1 MVYTVGRKCPLILI
15 MLIFWIWRSFTVGN
29 MMYNGQN
36 ISPMVGENI
45 LQHVITYTA
54 NNYNAKNVYKYFVCF
69 IYTLYFHARF
79 PMT

>member
-1 MVYTVGRKCPLILI
+1 
-15 MLIFWIWRSFTVGN
+15 

-36 ISPMVGENI
+36 IPPMVGENI

-54 NNYNAKNVYKYFVCF
+54 NNYDAKNVYKYFVCF

-79 PMT
+79 Q